1 MDDLEIAHI
10 RLKDEY
16 QKFCNDNES
25 CIFCKYCKY
34 DNCFVT
40 WLIDNYIEGVI
51 QFGRIFKLATLYW
64 NSVYRL
70 YIRFFILSLR
80 YISFHGCRSIR
91 IICTWI
97 LTDDLLYMDSVAISS
112 GRYNEIIWII
122 KDVIKYLM
130 NYMKHYI
137 DMRQK

>member
-10 RLKDEY
+10 RLKDKY

-51 QFGRIFKLATLYW
+51 
-64 NSVYRL
+64 
-70 YIRFFILSLR
+70 
-80 YISFHGCRSIR
+80 
-91 IICTWI
+91 
-97 LTDDLLYMDSVAISS
+97 
-112 GRYNEIIWII
+112 
-122 KDVIKYLM
+122 
-130 NYMKHYI
+130 
-137 DMRQK
+137 

>member
-51 QFGRIFKLATLYW
+51 
-64 NSVYRL
+64 
-70 YIRFFILSLR
+70 
-80 YISFHGCRSIR
+80 
-91 IICTWI
+91 
-97 LTDDLLYMDSVAISS
+97 
-112 GRYNEIIWII
+112 
-122 KDVIKYLM
+122 
-130 NYMKHYI
+130 
-137 DMRQK
+137 